1 MNRKTGRGLR
11 VRGCRGSRS
20 RINHE
25 IDRRQKMPVLPEI
38 FANPTLDAV
47 ARHRAAGGA
56 NTDREPEPRVAKIV
70 QLRAHEEERV
80 RRPQPRTVD
89 GIEL

>member
-1 MNRKTGRGLR
+1 MRS
-11 VRGCRGSRS
+11 CRGSSS
-20 RINHE
+20 RIDHE

-47 ARHRAAGGA
+47 TRYRAAGGA
-56 NTDREPEPRVAKIV
+56 NTDGEPEARVSKIV

-80 RRPQPRTVD
+80 RRPQPRTVNS
-89 GIEL
+89 IELWLRE

>member
-1 MNRKTGRGLR
+1 MG
-11 VRGCRGSRS
+11 GCRGSRS
-20 RINHE
+20 RIDHE
-25 IDRRQKMPVLPEI
+25 IDRRQKILVLSEG
-38 FANPTLDAV
+38 FANSMFGV
-47 ARHRAAGGA
+47 GMRYRASGGA

>member
-1 MNRKTGRGLR
+1 VNRKTGRGLG

-20 RINHE
+20 RIDHE
-25 IDRRQKMPVLPEI
+25 IDRRQKMAMLPEI

-47 ARHRAAGGA
+47 TRHRAAGGA

-70 QLRAHEEERV
+70 QPRAHEKERV
-80 RRPQPRTVD
+80 GRPQPRTVN

>member
-1 MNRKTGRGLR
+1 M
-11 VRGCRGSRS
+11 RGCRGSGS
-20 RINHE
+20 RIDHE

-47 ARHRAAGGA
+47 TRHRTAGCA
-56 NTDREPEPRVAKIV
+56 NTDREAEPRVAKIV
-70 QLRAHEEERV
+70 QLRAHEKERV
-80 RRPQPRTVD
+80 GRPQPRAVD

>member
-1 MNRKTGRGLR
+1 M
-11 VRGCRGSRS
+11 RGCRGSPP
-20 RINHE
+20 RIDNE
-25 IDRRQKMPVLPEI
+25 IDRRQKMPVLPEK

-47 ARHRAAGGA
+47 TRYRTAGGT

-70 QLRAHEEERV
+70 QLRAHEKERV
-80 RRPQPRTVD
+80 GRPQPRTVN

>member
-1 MNRKTGRGLR
+1 
-11 VRGCRGSRS
+11 
-20 RINHE
+20 
-25 IDRRQKMPVLPEI
+25 MPVLPKI

-47 ARHRAAGGA
+47 TRYRAAGGT

-70 QLRAHEEERV
+70 RLRDHEEERV
-80 RRPQPRTVD
+80 GRPQPRTVD

>member
-1 MNRKTGRGLR
+1 MNRKTGRGLG

-20 RINHE
+20 RIDHE

-47 ARHRAAGGA
+47 TRYRAAGGA
-56 NTDREPEPRVAKIV
+56 NTDCEPEPRVAKIV
-70 QLRAHEEERV
+70 QLRAHEKERV
-80 RRPQPRTVD
+80 GRPQPRTVN

>member
-1 MNRKTGRGLR
+1 MNRKTGRGLD

-20 RINHE
+20 RFDHE

-47 ARHRAAGGA
+47 TRYGAAGGA

-70 QLRAHEEERV
+70 QLRAHEKERV
-80 RRPQPRTVD
+80 GRPQPQTVD

>member
-1 MNRKTGRGLR
+1 M
-11 VRGCRGSRS
+11 RGCRRSRS

-25 IDRRQKMPVLPEI
+25 IHRGQKMPVLPEV
-38 FANPTLDAV
+38 FPNPTLDAV
-47 ARHRAAGGA
+47 ARYRAAGGA
-56 NTDREPEPRVAKIV
+56 NTHREPEPRVAKIV

>member
-1 MNRKTGRGLR
+1 VNRKTGRGLD

-20 RINHE
+20 RIDHE

-47 ARHRAAGGA
+47 TRYRAASGA

-70 QLRAHEEERV
+70 QLRAHEKERV
-80 RRPQPRTVD
+80 GRPQPRTVN